1 MNHPK
6 HRFFSLILAVCTLFG
21 CLLPGILP
29 LTAKANDFPNT
40 YINTGDQ
47 RKDILGVALSQIGF
61 TEGSR
66 NETPYGAWYGMP
78 NQSWCATFISWCAT
92 QADVGTHI
100 LKRSAIAA
108 PDYDYFNIPYYDGAT
123 YTPQPGDLF
132 FTKNFSH
139 VGFVYYVEG
148 DYFYTIEGNTNLH
161 DPDNPKPSD
170 AEGLYVMTNHRRT
183 KDYYFGVPAYEGGD
197 KSHSYVKGH
206 DDAHPHNTYY
216 ACTSCGDKY
225 YTGFT
230 AFVESCPDCLA
241 CGCSATQKGYYTST
255 AYLNL
260 RSGHKKN
267 SQVIGNVIKD
277 EVVYVYGTCTV
288 GEDTYAYV
296 YYDGKRGHIPMK
308 YLQPCPPVPNAPTL
322 SIDKTVYAPGDT
334 VKISWDQPQN
344 AEAFQARIWKDG
356 ILQNTKQLGTAQTYG
371 LVNISLGN
379 YMVQIYAMN
388 KAGASEA
395 ATAYF
400 SVLDAYWVS
409 FDTQGGANGPAAQS
423 QIKGHSITLSET
435 VPTRDG
441 YTFLGW
447 SDTKDSNSVAY
458 RPGDSFVSNKDVTLY
473 AVWKSD
479 AATMQALS
487 IEQLPAKRQ
496 YALGEALNTEGLKLK
511 LLYSDGSS
519 LLVTDG
525 FTTEGFS
532 SEQAGS
538 CTVTVTYEGYT
549 VTFDVQIVDYIPG
562 DINLDGK
569 VNRDDVSLLLRHVVF
584 PDLYPLSVPADFTA
598 DNKENRDDVSLLLR
612 HVVFPDLYPLLAEID

>member
-1 MNHPK
+1 
-6 HRFFSLILAVCTLFG
+6 
-21 CLLPGILP
+21 
-29 LTAKANDFPNT
+29 
-40 YINTGDQ
+40 
-47 RKDILGVALSQIGF
+47 
-61 TEGSR
+61 
-66 NETPYGAWYGMP
+66 
-78 NQSWCATFISWCAT
+78 
-92 QADVGTHI
+92 
-100 LKRSAIAA
+100 
-108 PDYDYFNIPYYDGAT
+108 
-123 YTPQPGDLF
+123 
-132 FTKNFSH
+132 
-139 VGFVYYVEG
+139 
-148 DYFYTIEGNTNLH
+148 
-161 DPDNPKPSD
+161 
-170 AEGLYVMTNHRRT
+170 
-183 KDYYFGVPAYEGGD
+183 
-197 KSHSYVKGH
+197 
-206 DDAHPHNTYY
+206 
-216 ACTSCGDKY
+216 
-225 YTGFT
+225 
-230 AFVESCPDCLA
+230 
-241 CGCSATQKGYYTST
+241 
-255 AYLNL
+255 
-260 RSGHKKN
+260 
-267 SQVIGNVIKD
+267 
-277 EVVYVYGTCTV
+277 
-288 GEDTYAYV
+288 
-296 YYDGKRGHIPMK
+296 MK

-371 LVNISLGN
+371 LVNIGLGN
-379 YMVQIYAMN
+379 YKVQIYAMN

-395 ATAYF
+395 ATVYF

-532 SEQAGS
+532 SEQAGT

-569 VNRDDVSLLLRHVVF
+569 VNRDDVIQLLWHVSF
-584 PDLYPLSVPADFTA
+584 PEKFPVAIPVDYTLDGKV
-598 DNKENRDDVSLLLR
+598 NRDDVIKLLW
-612 HVVFPDLYPLLAEID
+612 HVSFPDKFPLPQ